1 MFDQK
6 KLIVSHAP
14 FWHIGNRV
22 TQRSYHTMLAALP
35 AVIAGLVYYGAPV
48 IAVVGLSVSTAMLWE
63 LLINKVMK
71 KAPTIGDGN
80 AALIGLL
87 LAMVFPATM
96 PWWAVITGTL
106 IAVVVGKQIFG
117 GIGSNAF
124 NPVALAVAIMMVS
137 WKDLFDFNGMLLD
150 YDFQFFATYPLTSA
164 KAFGTA
170 SVESLKYGDLLMG
183 RQIGALGS
191 TFGLGLIIGGVYL
204 MIRGFIRW
212 EISLAFLAG
221 VYGTAMLFNIAD
233 PVRFA
238 DPVFHIV
245 TGSTTLIQNLV
256 KCVERAGVEVDELV
270 LAGIAAGDAVL
281 TDTEREMGVVLAD
294 IGAGTTDLSIFID
307 GTVWHTVTLGI
318 GGEYVTGD
326 VTEDYLR
333 RLEAQRSDDVK
344 VARDRGLAAS
354 PLAAKVS

>member
-124 NPVALAVAIMMVS
+124 NPVALAVAIMMLS

-164 KAFGTA
+164 KAFGSA

-183 RQIGALGS
+183 RQIGAIGS

-245 TGSTTLIQNLV
+245 TGSTL
-256 KCVERAGVEVDELV
+256 
-270 LAGIAAGDAVL
+270 
-281 TDTEREMGVVLAD
+281 
-294 IGAGTTDLSIFID
+294 IGALFLATDDASSP
-307 GTVWHTVTLGI
+307 VWFVPMLIYGAI
-318 GGEYVTGD
+318 GGIMTVLIRNIGAYVDG
-326 VTEDYLR
+326 VMLA
-333 RLEAQRSDDVK
+333 LL
-344 VARDRGLAAS
+344 VANLIS
-354 PLAAKVS
+354 PLLDKIRPKALGQVE

>member
-96 PWWAVITGTL
+96 PWWAVITGTF

-124 NPVALAVAIMMVS
+124 NPVALAVAILMIS

-164 KAFGTA
+164 KAFGST

-245 TGSTTLIQNLV
+245 TGSTL
-256 KCVERAGVEVDELV
+256 
-270 LAGIAAGDAVL
+270 
-281 TDTEREMGVVLAD
+281 
-294 IGAGTTDLSIFID
+294 IGALFLASDDASSP
-307 GTVWHTVTLGI
+307 VWFVPMLIYGAI
-318 GGEYVTGD
+318 GGIMTVLIRNIGAYVDG
-326 VTEDYLR
+326 VMLAI
-333 RLEAQRSDDVK
+333 L
-344 VARDRGLAAS
+344 VANLIS
-354 PLAAKVS
+354 PLLDKIRPKALGKVE